1 MRLLNPDFDLDL
13 FFNALRRAEQSA
25 LLLDYDGT
33 LAPFK
38 AERDQAVPYAGV
50 RERLNKLLHL
60 PQTRLI
66 IVSGR
71 GIEEILS
78 LLSLEGSPEIYGLHG
93 GERRHAD
100 GTVQAAELPERVLAG
115 LAKADQWADKNGLT
129 ANYERKAISRAF
141 HWRGLSDRE
150 ATAIRGMVLER
161 WYESC
166 TDYGLVLHEF
176 DGGLELKATGID
188 KGQAVRQVLCELD
201 KGAVVAYLGD
211 DRTDEDAFAALGEN
225 DLRVLVRPERRL
237 TIADLWLK
245 PPEELIEFL
254 DRWLQSINQ

>member
-13 FFNALRRAEQSA
+13 FFAALKRAKQSA

-38 AERDQAVPYAGV
+38 AQRDQAVPYAGV
-50 RERLNKLLHL
+50 RECLNKMLHIS
-60 PQTRLI
+60 QTRLV

-78 LLSLEGSPEIYGLHG
+78 LLSLERSPEVYGLHG

-100 GTVQAAELPERVLAG
+100 GTVQTAKLSESVLAG
-115 LAKADQWADKNGLT
+115 LAKTDQWADKNELDS
-129 ANYERKAISRAF
+129 NYERKAISRAF

-150 ATAIRGMVLER
+150 ATAIRALVLEY
-161 WYESC
+161 WSKSC
-166 TDYGLVLHEF
+166 ADYGLVLDEF
-176 DGGLELKATGID
+176 DGGLELKAADVD
-188 KGQAVRQVLCELD
+188 KGQAVRQVLHELG
-201 KGAVVAYLGD
+201 KGAVAAYLGD

-225 DLRVLVRPERRL
+225 NLKVLIRPESRP
-237 TIADLWLK
+237 TKADLWLK

>member
-13 FFNALRRAEQSA
+13 FFTSLNKAEQSA

-33 LAPFK
+33 LSPFK
-38 AERDQAVPYAGV
+38 AERDQALPYAGI

-60 PQTRLI
+60 QQTRLV

-78 LLSLEGSPEIYGLHG
+78 LLSLEDSPEIFGLHG
-93 GERRHAD
+93 GERLHAD
-100 GTVQAAELPERVLAG
+100 GRVQTTEIPERVLVG
-115 LAKADQWADKNGLT
+115 LTEADQWADKNIPT

-141 HWRGLSDRE
+141 HWRSLTDKE
-150 ATAIRGMVLER
+150 AAAIRAIVLKR
-161 WYESC
+161 WSESC
-166 TDYGLVLHEF
+166 ADYGLVLDEF
-176 DGGLELKATGID
+176 DGGLELKAAGID
-188 KGQAVRQVLCELD
+188 KGQAVRLVLGELG

-211 DRTDEDAFAALGEN
+211 DLTDEDAFAALGN
-225 DLRVLVRPERRL
+225 SGLKVLVRPENRP
-237 TIADLWLK
+237 TMADLWLK
-245 PPEELIEFL
+245 PPGELIAFL